1 VDRLDASERERTGPD
16 SNARYARRRTS
27 ALLLVV
33 VVVVVVVVETETKT
47 RTLSPLAR
55 LTSP

>member
-33 VVVVVVVVETETKT
+33 VVVVVVVETETKT